1 MNETAKMG
9 GHKVGLGGKWVVKVV
24 TKKKNGEEELV
35 RRDDCRDNWSV
46 KGLKQ
51 NKTEKNGKKK
61 ITIHIANNVKLN

>member
-1 MNETAKMG
+1 MG
-9 GHKVGLGGKWVVKVV
+9 GKGGY
-24 TKKKNGEEELV
+24 KKKNGEEELV